1 MELIKVEFVD
11 RIEYKNELGQRHNED
26 GPAIEGYNGYK
37 EWWINGQRHREDGP
51 AVQYY
56 NGEKLWYLN
65 GQNYSEDDWK
75 QEVAKIN
82 TMSQQTLLQEL
93 RFFVSDGLNSYD
105 EGIKVS
111 EIWDKINTM
120 SQQTLLQELRFFV
133 SDGLNSYDEGIKV
146 SEIWDKINELL
157 EKEKQ
162 QKND

>member
-65 GQNYSEDDWK
+65 GQNYSEDEWK
-75 QEVAKIN
+75 QEVAKI
-82 TMSQQTLLQEL
+82 
-93 RFFVSDGLNSYD
+93 
-105 EGIKVS
+105 
-111 EIWDKINTM
+111 KINDANI
-120 SQQTLLQELRFFV
+120 SKIIEKIAEEYAKQFDYAEESSPQLDFIEGAKAV
-133 SDGLNSYDEGIKV
+133 LNLIKNN
-146 SEIWDKINELL
+146 SINIL
-157 EKEKQ
+157 
-162 QKND
+162 